1 MRAVRNT
8 ERGIEVLDVAS
19 PESPDGLVRV
29 RVRSA
34 GICGSD
40 LHLIEWGP
48 LPVTL
53 GHEFAG
59 VLDDGTEVAVQPQT
73 PCDVCD
79 CCLRGDPHLCRE
91 ILSRTHGVS
100 IDGGLADEVWVDP
113 RAVIALPGGVRLGD
127 AGLVEPLAVAVHGI
141 DIAEVSPG
149 MRVLVIGAGSIGLC
163 AVAAGAVT
171 GADVDLAARYP
182 HQIEAGEKVGAGTA
196 LGTDYDVVIE
206 AAGSQSAIDQA
217 VNLARPGGTIVAMA
231 TYWSPIEIGL
241 GFTTK
246 ELQLRA
252 TSGYGVHR
260 HSGVRDFVAAA
271 DLLARVPEVVDALV
285 THRFGLDDAK
295 EAFRVAGD
303 RSSGAIKVQL
313 IP

>member
-8 ERGIEVLDVAS
+8 ERGIEVLDVPA

-73 PCDVCD
+73 PCEVCD
-79 CCLRGDPHLCRE
+79 CCRRGDQHLCRE

-113 RAVIALPGGVRLGD
+113 RAVVALPAGVRLED

-141 DIAEVSPG
+141 NIAELASG
-149 MRVLVIGAGSIGLC
+149 MRVLVVGAGSIGLC
-163 AVAAGAVT
+163 AVAAAAAT
-171 GADVDLAARYP
+171 GADVDLAGRYP
-182 HQIEAGEKVGAGTA
+182 HQIAAGEQLGAGTA
-196 LGTDYDVVIE
+196 LGADYDVVID
-206 AAGSQSAIDQA
+206 AAGSQSAIDLA
-217 VNLARPGGTIVAMA
+217 VDLVRPGGTIVAMA
-231 TYWSPIEIGL
+231 TYWSPIQIGL

-246 ELQLRA
+246 ELRLRA
-252 TSGYGVHR
+252 ASGYGVHR
-260 HSGVRDFVAAA
+260 HSGEREFAAAA
-271 DLLARVPEVVDALV
+271 DLLAAVPEVVDAVV
-285 THRFGLDDAK
+285 THRFGLDDAA

-303 RSSGAIKVQL
+303 RSRGATKVQL
-313 IP
+313 SP

>member
-1 MRAVRNT
+1 
-8 ERGIEVLDVAS
+8 VLDAPS

-79 CCLRGDPHLCRE
+79 CCRRGDPHLCRE

-113 RAVIALPGGVRLGD
+113 RACVPLPAGVHLDD
-127 AGLVEPLAVAVHGI
+127 AGLVEPLAVAVHGVG
-141 DIAEVSPG
+141 IAEVSPG

-163 AVAAGAVT
+163 AVAAAVAT
-171 GADVDLAARYP
+171 GADVDLAGRHP
-182 HQIEAGEKVGAGTA
+182 HQIEAGEKVGAATA
-196 LGTDYDVVIE
+196 LGTDYDIVID
-206 AAGSQSAIDQA
+206 AAGSQSAIDRA
-217 VNLARPGGTIVAMA
+217 VELARPGGTIVAMA
-231 TYWSPIEIGL
+231 TYWSPIQVGL

-246 ELQLRA
+246 ELRLRA
-252 TSGYGVHR
+252 ASGYGVHR
-260 HSGVRDFVAAA
+260 HSGVREFATAA
-271 DLLARVPEVVDALV
+271 DLLAAVPDVVDALV
-285 THRFGLDDAK
+285 THRFGLDDAA

-303 RSSGAIKVQL
+303 RRSGAIKVQL

>member
-8 ERGIEVLDVAS
+8 ERGIEVLDVPS
-19 PESPDGLVRV
+19 PESPDGRVRV
-29 RVRSA
+29 RVRAA

-59 VLDDGTEVAVQPQT
+59 VLDDDTEVAVQPQT

-79 CCLRGDPHLCRE
+79 CCRRGDQHLCRE

-100 IDGGLADEVWVDP
+100 IDGGLADEVWIDP
-113 RAVIALPGGVRLGD
+113 RAAVPLPAGLRLDD

-141 DIAEVSPG
+141 NVAEASPG
-149 MRVLVIGAGSIGLC
+149 MRVLVVGGGSIGLC
-163 AVAAGAVT
+163 AVAAAAAT

-182 HQIEAGEKVGAGTA
+182 HQIEAGERLGAGTA
-196 LGTDYDVVIE
+196 LGADYAVVID
-206 AAGSQSAIDQA
+206 AAGSQSAVDRA
-217 VNLARPGGTIVAMA
+217 VDAARPGGRIVAMA
-231 TYWSPIEIGL
+231 TYWSPIQLGL

-252 TSGYGVHR
+252 ASGYGVHR
-260 HSGVRDFVAAA
+260 HSGVREFAAAA
-271 DLLARVPEVVDALV
+271 DLLAAVPEVIDALV
-285 THRFGLDDAK
+285 THRFGLDDAT

-303 RSSGAIKVQL
+303 RSSGATKVQL